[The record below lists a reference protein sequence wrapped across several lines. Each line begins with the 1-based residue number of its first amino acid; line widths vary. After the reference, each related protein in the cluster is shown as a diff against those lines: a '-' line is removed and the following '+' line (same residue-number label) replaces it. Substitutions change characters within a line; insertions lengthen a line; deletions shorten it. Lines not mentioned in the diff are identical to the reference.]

1 MGGLQKSMG
10 WMYVILYRDGNEEAI
25 DTGCFCMDC
34 MSMDWGG
41 LRCSSLFFGK
51 IGSERL
57 WLWGIGHLRYCFEKK
72 DIFWF
77 VFILCF
83 GLHCLE
89 MERNEK
95 GY

>member
-1 MGGLQKSMG
+1 MLFCTVMGTKWQLIQGVFVWIAWLWIG
-10 WMYVILYRDGNEEAI
+10 ENCVVAHCVFW
-25 DTGCFCMDC
+25 
-34 MSMDWGG
+34 
-41 LRCSSLFFGK
+41 

-57 WLWGIGHLRYCFEKK
+57 WLWGIGHLRYCFGKE